1 MAIRLLGRG
10 KRSARE
16 AFDPYDVLRG
26 LSPRLVID
34 LAHLAGSTI
43 DDLRVTFQVMPWGD
57 RATLAAY
64 GVIDLGDDSSTPDR
78 ELKVNDSA
86 VNVVEAAA
94 EVVADAVDPAA
105 VARLLDLTGDAQ
117 SPGDEGEAVIVDD
130 GTLPLVAVSTFA
142 EQRASE
148 GKLVYGIV
156 EDIEESADVNAITV
170 AVKAAGAS
178 IASVSNLRLGPA
190 VEVQVVTPKTFFV
203 TTDSSV
209 VLELTPGSNQPRT
222 IAKATVD

>member
-64 GVIDLGDDSSTPDR
+64 GVIDLGDDSSNPDR

-86 VNVVEAAA
+86 VDVVEAAA

-117 SPGDEGEAVIVDD
+117 SPSDDAESAMVD

-170 AVKAAGAS
+170 AVKAAGGS
-178 IASVSNLRLGPA
+178 VASVSNVRLGAA
-190 VEVQVVTPKTFFV
+190 VEVRVVTPKTFFV

-222 IAKATVD
+222 IAKGTVD

>member
-1 MAIRLLGRG
+1 MAIRLLGRDRRG
-10 KRSARE
+10 AVE

-43 DDLRVTFQVMPWGD
+43 NDLRVTFQVMPWGD

-64 GVIDLGDDSSTPDR
+64 GVIDLGDDSSSPDR

-86 VNVVEAAA
+86 VDVVEAAA
-94 EVVADAVDPAA
+94 EVVADAADPAA
-105 VARLLDLTGDAQ
+105 VARLLNLTGDAQ
-117 SPGDEGEAVIVDD
+117 PADDQGEFVTVDE
-130 GTLPLVAVSTFA
+130 TLPLVSVSTFA

-156 EDIEESADVNAITV
+156 EEIEESAEVNAITV
-170 AVKAAGAS
+170 AVKAAGGG
-178 IASVSNLRLGPA
+178 IASALNLRLGST

-203 TTDSSV
+203 TTESSV

-222 IAKATVD
+222 IAKATVE